1 MPTWFDSWVLA
12 VSLALMALMS
22 VQDIKTRQVY
32 TVDLLFVT
40 IWFALQAQGVVDWLI
55 YLISVGGLTLGTAL
69 IAQRLLNKKV
79 CGVGDVWLLAV
90 ILASLPLEKWPHYLV
105 LTGVLGIIW
114 HMLGIQKP
122 KPAPMIFILSLVF
135 GVVYFL

>member
-1 MPTWFDSWVLA
+1 MPVWFDSWALA
-12 VSLALMALMS
+12 VSFTLMAPMS
-22 VQDIKTRQVY
+22 IQDIKNRQVY

-40 IWFALQAQGVVDWLI
+40 IWFAIQSQGFVNWLI
-55 YLISVGGLTLGTAL
+55 CLILVGGLTLGAAL

-90 ILASLPLEKWPHYLV
+90 ILASTPLEKWPLCLV
-105 LTGVLGIIW
+105 LTGMLGIVW
-114 HMLGIQKP
+114 HILGIQKP
-122 KPAPMIFILSLVF
+122 KPAPMVFILSIVF